1 MREHKSAGDLLRKY
15 AIVLVLLLL
24 CILFT
29 ILNPAFVSINNL
41 MQILR
46 NISISGIAAIG
57 MMLCILTGGFD
68 LSVGTIQGVAVVT
81 MAVSIIKLGLPVW
94 VAVILSILFGVI
106 IGLLNGLMI
115 TKLSVPPFIATL
127 ATQEIFRGI
136 IYVVTGAKPIFGYD
150 STFTTIGQGKLF
162 GYIPIPIFFF
172 VVIFALAVL
181 FLNRTTFGR
190 YIYGVGG
197 NAEAARLAGV
207 NVSRVKTIVYGISGL
222 LAAIAGVI
230 LASRLNSGQPRAGIG
245 LEFEVITAVVLGGV
259 SLSGGEGKLSG
270 VLVGI
275 LISGVLSNGLILTG
289 VTEYYQMIIT
299 GLVLAA
305 AVGFDASS
313 QVRRNKMSERQM
325 KELQKQVKLQ

>member
-1 MREHKSAGDLLRKY
+1 MKTARNTGDLLRKY
-15 AIVLVLLLL
+15 AIAIVLVML
-24 CILFT
+24 CILFA
-29 ILNPAFVSINNL
+29 ILNPAFLGITNL

-81 MAVSIIKLGLPVW
+81 MAVCVIWLQIPVAL
-94 VAVILSILFGVI
+94 AVLLALVFGVA
-106 IGLLNGLMI
+106 IGVCNGILI
-115 TKLSVPPFIATL
+115 TKIQIPPFIATL

-136 IYVVTGAKPIFGYD
+136 IYVVTGAKPIFGYET
-150 STFTTIGQGKLF
+150 SFTAVGQGKAF
-162 GYIPIPIFFF
+162 GLVPIPIFFF
-172 VVIFALAVL
+172 FAIFIVAVL
-181 FLNRTTFGR
+181 FLNKTTFGR
-190 YIYGVGG
+190 HIYGVGG
-197 NAEAARLAGV
+197 NAEAARLSGV
-207 NVSRVKTIVYGISGL
+207 NVAFVKTVVYGISGL
-222 LAAIAGVI
+222 LAAVSGLI

-299 GLVLAA
+299 GCVLAA
-305 AVGFDASS
+305 AVGFDTLS
-313 QVRRNKMSERQM
+313 QARRNRLSERQM
-325 KELQKQVKLQ
+325 KELQTQARSA